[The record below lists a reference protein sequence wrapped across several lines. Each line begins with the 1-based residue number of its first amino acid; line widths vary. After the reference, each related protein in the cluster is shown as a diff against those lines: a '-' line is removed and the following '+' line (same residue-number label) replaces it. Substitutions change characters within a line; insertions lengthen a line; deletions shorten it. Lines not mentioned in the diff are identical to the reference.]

1 MSLVA
6 KLDELRAASAKRIPE
21 YKRVIMGAATKELAE
36 FNIMNVVF
44 KVGDRL
50 LAFSLPNSFDETIEA
65 SELLAVGPVVLTVVR
80 SVW

>member
-21 YKRVIMGAATKELAE
+21 YKRVIMGAATKELVE

-50 LAFSLPNSFDETIEA
+50 LAFSLPNSLDETIES